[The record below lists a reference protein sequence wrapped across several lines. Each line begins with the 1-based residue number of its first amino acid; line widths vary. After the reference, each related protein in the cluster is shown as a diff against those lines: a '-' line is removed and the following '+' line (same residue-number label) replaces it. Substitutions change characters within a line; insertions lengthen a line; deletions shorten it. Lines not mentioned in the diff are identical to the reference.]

1 MPQKNRMPPSSKT
14 VTTTRERENNK
25 VAVSSFIMPSESET
39 GNDSL
44 LPDKAEWDASAIEPS
59 SKDSKQNGNEIR
71 KPSGKNLKK
80 IYLSNVIV
88 SKLHHDE
95 FRQPFHH

>member
-1 MPQKNRMPPSSKT
+1 MPKKSKILPSSKSIIPKPIPS
-14 VTTTRERENNK
+14 TRSNENNK
-25 VAVSSFIMPSESET
+25 VAVSSFIMPPESET

-59 SKDSKQNGNEIR
+59 NDSKPNGNEKR
-71 KPSGKNLKK
+71 NPSGKNLKK

-88 SKLHHDE
+88 YTS
-95 FRQPFHH
+95 

>member
-1 MPQKNRMPPSSKT
+1 MPQKMRMPPSSKT
-14 VTTTRERENNK
+14 SKTVTTKENK

-44 LPDKAEWDASAIEPS
+44 LPDKADWDASAIEPS
-59 SKDSKQNGNEIR
+59 NDCKPNGNEKR

-88 SKLHHDE
+88 SDTS
-95 FRQPFHH
+95 

>member
-1 MPQKNRMPPSSKT
+1 MPQKSRIPPSGKSITPKPIPT
-14 VTTTRERENNK
+14 ARAKENNK
-25 VAVSSFIMPSESET
+25 VAVSSFIMPPESET

-44 LPDKAEWDASAIEPS
+44 LPDKADWDASAIEPS
-59 SKDSKQNGNEIR
+59 NDCKPNGNEKR

-88 SKLHHDE
+88 SDTS
-95 FRQPFHH
+95 

>member
-14 VTTTRERENNK
+14 SKTVTTKENNK
-25 VAVSSFIMPSESET
+25 VAVSSFIMPPESET
-39 GNDSL
+39 GNDIL

-59 SKDSKQNGNEIR
+59 SNDSKPNGNEKQ
-71 KPSGKNLKK
+71 KPSGKNFKK

-88 SKLHHDE
+88 SDYDE